1 MNLSSPD
8 TPAPRLLGRVEQG
21 LSLAKYLGCGLVT
34 LTVFLTWGVHRW
46 DARERRSEMARALNL
61 GQNLLTESIRA
72 CETTAL
78 TTRAVFQTHDRVDA
92 GLWSG
97 YINALNLKPDGPINL
112 GYAPFLRAAPP
123 RGSRPEGFSPRTP
136 PPSGRREESAPL
148 LFFTSHFGSQ
158 HVLSGY
164 DSWADPERR
173 TAMEKARDSGGVAVT
188 APLPLKGGVDGAAT
202 RGVVFYAAVYR
213 NGPAPN
219 SVTERRKRLRGFTV
233 VALAMPRLKESIKT
247 RAGPLDFALWDTG
260 AIPPGHWLVGSPS
273 VKIPGPELS
282 TTVSAADRSWC
293 LVVTRPGKGDP
304 WFRSPAVWVLVGG
317 FLIAAVAGGL
327 LFGNRRA
334 HTDALRLARTLTLE
348 MRQSVLF
355 LDSVLHE
362 MPVVVYVKDAEKLRF
377 VHVNPAGERLLG
389 ISRWELIG
397 RRNHECFLPE
407 EADVFEANDRAVVT
421 SGRPIDT
428 ATEYVTTRTRKRR
441 VTRVR
446 RVPIKDAHG
455 QFRYILCVVED
466 ITDQKYIEA
475 ALRQAKNDAE
485 AANRAKSVFLAQMS
499 HELRTPLNS
508 VIGFANLLLKNKKG
522 NLGPEDLTR
531 LQKIQGNGTHLLE
544 LINSILD
551 LSRVEAGRMPVN
563 ISAVDVGR
571 LVTETV
577 EQLSGGLP
585 EGGPVVLRSDLPG
598 PTPPLQTDLGKLKQ
612 VLINLIGNAMKFT
625 PRGSVTVRVR
635 VGADGAPSAL
645 EVADTGIG
653 IPPDKVGRIFEAFQQ
668 VDNGTARKF
677 GGTGLGLT
685 VSRALVDLL
694 GFRLE
699 LESEVGRGSV
709 FRVVFQPGPSS
720 STEAPR
726 G

>member
-1 MNLSSPD
+1 MNLSSAD
-8 TPAPRLLGRVEQG
+8 RTPPPLLRRAEKW
-21 LSLAKYLGCGLVT
+21 LSWAKWFEVGVVVLIVL
-34 LTVFLTWGVHRW
+34 LTWGVHRW
-46 DARERRSEMARALNL
+46 EKDERRGAMAQTLEQGRNVLMGTVRAGKATALATRVALQTHRALN
-61 GQNLLTESIRA
+61 A
-72 CETTAL
+72 AL
-78 TTRAVFQTHDRVDA
+78 WHEVVA
-92 GLWSG
+92 S
-97 YINALNLKPDGPINL
+97 LNLNPEGPFNL
-112 GYAPFLRAAPP
+112 GYAPLLTETELAA
-123 RGSRPEGFSPRTP
+123 RP
-136 PPSGRREESAPL
+136 PPGLRPSRIRPPGRRAEYAPILFCTPFFSSSDTL
-148 LFFTSHFGSQ
+148 L
-158 HVLSGY
+158 GY
-164 DSWADPERR
+164 DGWAHPERR
-173 TAMEKARDSGGVAVT
+173 RAMETARDSGGLAAT
-188 APLPLKGGVDGAAT
+188 APLQLKGGVGGTAA
-202 RGVVFYAAVYR
+202 RGVVFYVAVYR
-213 NGPAPN
+213 PGPVPAT
-219 SVTERRKRLRGFTV
+219 VAERRRALRGFV
-233 VALAMPRLKESIKT
+233 ILAFATHRLESPFKGISET
-247 RAGPLDFALWDTG
+247 ADFALLDPDAPPLSNLLQG
-260 AIPPGHWLVGSPS
+260 QVPANFPGRQMSAVIP
-273 VKIPGPELS
+273 
-282 TTVSAADRSWC
+282 AADRLWR
-293 LVVTRPGKGDP
+293 LVLFQTEKSGV
-304 WFRSPAVWVLVGG
+304 WYLSPTALVLMGG
-317 FLIAAVAGGL
+317 LLIAGAAGGL
-327 LFGNRRA
+327 LFGNMRA
-334 HTDALRLARTLTLE
+334 HRDALQLARTLTLE

-389 ISRWELIG
+389 ISRWEMIG
-397 RRNHECFLPE
+397 RRNKECFLPE
-407 EADVFEANDRAVVT
+407 EAEVFEANDRAVVA

-428 ATEYVTTRTRKRR
+428 EVEYVTTRTRKRR

-563 ISAVDVGR
+563 ISEVDVGR

-653 IPPDKVGRIFEAFQQ
+653 IPPDKVDRIFEAFQQ

-709 FRVVFQPGPSS
+709 FRVVFQPGPSGP
-720 STEAPR
+720 TEAPR

>member
-8 TPAPRLLGRVEQG
+8 LPAPRLLGRVEQG

-46 DARERRSEMARALNL
+46 NARERRSEMARALNL

-72 CETTAL
+72 CENTAL
-78 TTRAVFQTHDRVDA
+78 TTRAAFQTHDRLDA

-112 GYAPFLRAAPP
+112 GYAPFLRAAAP
-123 RGSRPEGFSPRTP
+123 GSRPGGFSPRTP

-148 LFFTSHFGSQ
+148 LFFTSHFGTQ
-158 HVLSGY
+158 RVLSGY
-164 DSWADPERR
+164 DSWADPDRR

-188 APLPLKGGVDGAAT
+188 APLPLKGGVGGVAT

-213 NGPAPN
+213 NGPAPS
-219 SVTERRKRLRGFTV
+219 SVAERRKLLRGFIV
-233 VALAMPRLKESIKT
+233 VALAMPRLRETIKT
-247 RAGPLDFALWDTG
+247 RAGPLDFALWDT
-260 AIPPGHWLVGSPS
+260 ATPPPGSWLVGSPP
-273 VKIPGPELS
+273 VKIPGPEFS
-282 TTVSAADRSWC
+282 TTVPAADRSWL
-293 LVVTRPGKGDP
+293 LVVTPSGKGDP
-304 WFRSPAVWVLVGG
+304 WFRLPAVWVLVGG
-317 FLIAAVAGGL
+317 FLIAAVGGGL
-327 LFGNRRA
+327 VFGNRRA
-334 HTDALRLARTLTLE
+334 HTDALQLARTLTLE

-362 MPVVVYVKDAEKLRF
+362 MPSVVYVKDAEKLRF

-389 ISRWELIG
+389 ISRWEMIG
-397 RRNHECFLPE
+397 RRNHDCFPPE
-407 EADVFEANDRAVVT
+407 EADVFESHDRAVVA
-421 SGRPIDT
+421 SGRPSETDL
-428 ATEYVTTRTRKRR
+428 EFVTTRMRKRR
-441 VTRVR
+441 MLRVR
-446 RVPIKDAHG
+446 RVPIKDAQG

-466 ITDQKYIEA
+466 ITEQKYLEA
-475 ALRQAKNDAE
+475 ALRQAKNEAD
-485 AANRAKSVFLAQMS
+485 AANKAKSVFLAQMS

-508 VIGFANLLLKNKKG
+508 VIGFANLLLKNKKE
-522 NLGPEDLTR
+522 NLGPEDLVR
-531 LQKIQGNGTHLLE
+531 LQKIQGNGLHLLE

-563 ISAVDVGR
+563 NAAVDLGR

-577 EQLSGGLP
+577 EQLRGGLP

-598 PTPPLQTDLGKLKQ
+598 PTTPLQTDPGKLKQ

-625 PRGSVTVRVR
+625 PQGSVTVRVR
-635 VGADGAPSAL
+635 AGADGAPSAL

-694 GFRLE
+694 GFRME
-699 LESEVGRGSV
+699 LESEVDRGSV
-709 FRVVFQPGPSS
+709 FRVVFQPGPSKP
-720 STEAPR
+720 TEAPR